1 MYPAYRSLARVRRL
15 VLRARAAAGIMPV
28 QTVRSNGW
36 ALGDFAR
43 DALPGVASAVALVG
57 TPGPT
62 QKVTVQLWDAK
73 GNVIGYLKYAE
84 SEIGRKGLRQ
94 ESRMLASIPGGYG
107 PEPLKHGDL
116 GNGEALLVSC
126 IPGKLLPAKRTPS
139 EDMIRFLTS
148 LPTSLP
154 SALEDHP
161 WVRSTLGKSGG
172 ELDDCLGALGGKDWP
187 VVVQHGDFV
196 PWNLLR
202 RPDGS
207 LGAIDWEFGTLRGF
221 PHLDLAYYTLQVAA
235 LIYRWTPSKAA
246 EYTIR
251 YLTSHA
257 RFDLESAEARAL
269 TRFAAYGVYQRFREE
284 GKPSHQIPRTW
295 WRAVWEER
303 S

>member
-1 MYPAYRSLARVRRL
+1 M
-15 VLRARAAAGIMPV
+15 
-28 QTVRSNGW
+28 
-36 ALGDFAR
+36 
-43 DALPGVASAVALVG
+43 
-57 TPGPT
+57 
-62 QKVTVQLWDAK
+62 
-73 GNVIGYLKYAE
+73 IG
-84 SEIGRKGLRQ
+84 
-94 ESRMLASIPGGYG
+94 
-107 PEPLKHGDL
+107 
-116 GNGEALLVSC
+116 
-126 IPGKLLPAKRTPS
+126 
-139 EDMIRFLTS
+139 FLMS

-161 WVRSTLGKSGG
+161 WVRSTLGKSEG

-246 EYTIR
+246 EYTTR

-269 TRFAAYGVYQRFREE
+269 TRIAAYGVYQRFREE

-303 S
+303 P